1 MNSEQAKDRSAL
13 PDEEASPKDT
23 GVEPTARW
31 VAYKPLLVAVV
42 IGVLALS
49 MLWLFVI
56 RQQGIQGDAT
66 PATNPDTSVYATPSA
81 NGLQISGMEEQIGK
95 IDRGMASISDRIDQ
109 GFEAEQSQS
118 VEVQNQL
125 SEISGNIQTIVA
137 TIADQ
142 RETNQ
147 VLGQEIDAAISR
159 LDSFIETFRASKT
172 VERKPAARRK
182 PLPVKA
188 PPFQL
193 DAIDLWD
200 DLSYVAISQ
209 EGRVAFLKTGE
220 QHSGWTVTRIDRLNE
235 AVELRGPA
243 GQFHSATLPR

>member
-13 PDEEASPKDT
+13 PDEEASPKDA
-23 GVEPTARW
+23 GVKPTARW
-31 VAYKPLLVAVV
+31 AAHKPLLVAVV
-42 IGVLALS
+42 IGILALS

-56 RQQGIQGDAT
+56 RQQGDQGDAT
-66 PATNPDTSVYATPSA
+66 LATNPDTSVYATPSA

-109 GFEAEQSQS
+109 GFEVQQNQST
-118 VEVQNQL
+118 EVQNQL
-125 SEISGNIQTIVA
+125 SDMTRDIQEIKI

-142 RETNQ
+142 RETNR
-147 VLGQEIDAAISR
+147 VLGQQIDAAISR
-159 LDSFIETFRASKT
+159 LDSFIEASRASKT
-172 VERKPAARRK
+172 VERKPASGRK
-182 PLPVKA
+182 PRPVKA

-200 DLSYVAISQ
+200 DRSYVAISQ
-209 EGRVAFLKTGE
+209 GGRVAFLKTGE
-220 QHSGWTVTRIDRLNE
+220 QQSGWTVTRIDRLNG

>member
-1 MNSEQAKDRSAL
+1 MKSEREAERSL
-13 PDEEASPKDT
+13 LSDEEASPKDT

-56 RQQGIQGDAT
+56 RQQGDQGDAT
-66 PATNPDTSVYATPSA
+66 LATNPDTSVYATPSA

-125 SEISGNIQTIVA
+125 SEISRNIQTIEA

-142 RETNQ
+142 RETDQ
-147 VLGQEIDAAISR
+147 ALGRQIDAAISR
-159 LDSFIETFRASKT
+159 LDNFIETSRASKT
-172 VERKPAARRK
+172 AERKPASGRK
-182 PLPVKA
+182 PRPVKR
-188 PPFQL
+188 PPFNL

-200 DLSYVAISQ
+200 DRSYVAISQ
-209 EGRVAFLKTGE
+209 GGRVAFLKTGE
-220 QHSGWTVTRIDRLNE
+220 QQSGWTVTRIDRLSG

>member
-1 MNSEQAKDRSAL
+1 MS
-13 PDEEASPKDT
+13 DEEASPKDT

-56 RQQGIQGDAT
+56 RQQGDQGDAT
-66 PATNPDTSVYATPSA
+66 LATNPDTSVYATPSA

-125 SEISGNIQTIVA
+125 SEISRNIQTIEA

-142 RETNQ
+142 RETDQ
-147 VLGQEIDAAISR
+147 ALGRQIDAGDRPAGLLLALFQKGDASPLGDGHIGAVIPEIDGIEIKGR
-159 LDSFIETFRASKT
+159 PLDGTGF
-172 VERKPAARRK
+172 
-182 PLPVKA
+182 A
-188 PPFQL
+188 PRCRFAL
-193 DAIDLWD
+193 
-200 DLSYVAISQ
+200 
-209 EGRVAFLKTGE
+209 GGF
-220 QHSGWTVTRIDRLNE
+220 
-235 AVELRGPA
+235 
-243 GQFHSATLPR
+243 